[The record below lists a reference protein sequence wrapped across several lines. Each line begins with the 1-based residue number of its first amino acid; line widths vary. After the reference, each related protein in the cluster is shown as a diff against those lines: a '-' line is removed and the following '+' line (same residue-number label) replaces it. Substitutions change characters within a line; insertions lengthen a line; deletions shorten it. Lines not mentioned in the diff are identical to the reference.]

1 MASLR
6 IATCGFAVLIAICQ
20 FGAAQP
26 GLPGGWHRHSVGDNT
41 LFEELAHFAIS
52 RQVGDR
58 EYFDTV
64 LELVDVES
72 QVVAGTNYRIKFKV
86 GESTCRV
93 TENTPKR
100 LVFHNPGSAEE
111 QIPVLGGWQKHN
123 VSDDAIYEELAHF
136 AVSKQV
142 ENREFFDTVLEIV
155 DVESQKVA
163 GTNYRIKF
171 KITESNCPIT
181 AAYNKA
187 TCLPKSREGI

>member
-26 GLPGGWHRHSVGDNT
+26 GLPGGWHRHSVGDNA

-93 TENTPKR
+93 TERYTKEACVP
-100 LVFHNPGSAEE
+100 
-111 QIPVLGGWQKHN
+111 Q
-123 VSDDAIYEELAHF
+123 
-136 AVSKQV
+136 
-142 ENREFFDTVLEIV
+142 
-155 DVESQKVA
+155 
-163 GTNYRIKF
+163 
-171 KITESNCPIT
+171 
-181 AAYNKA
+181 
-187 TCLPKSREGI
+187 SRETVKDTCTAVIYDVPWLNERSVSSFTCEGSSAST